1 MLNTRGKQMKKCLEC
16 GKEFDET
23 KRTGE
28 FWIRQYENMG
38 AMADIC
44 EDCWKKEYRVDVTKF
59 MEAN

>member
-1 MLNTRGKQMKKCLEC
+1 MKKCLEC

-28 FWIRQYENMG
+28 FWKRQYENMG